1 VPTERSTLTR
11 RPAAVI
17 FDLDDTLV
25 VSTVDYGKFKRLVI
39 DRIAEDGEHRSDYSP
54 DELILKILNRYQ
66 SALRARGLT
75 DPEIKEKLAAL
86 DRIMDA
92 VELERVCETVAI
104 PGAPD
109 VLSMLR
115 ARGVKVGILTR
126 GCHEYAAAALD
137 RTGMGGLVDGI
148 EGRNSKTKP
157 KPDPESYLKLARA
170 LGVDRDD
177 LRWRPPNGRRVRGQ
191 CRRTVRGRDDGGCPG
206 RGAPEGWEH
215 RCLQGRRTDARLAG
229 GLPRRLNPKMKQ
241 PSVLIR
247 LLNQK

>member
-170 LGVDRDD
+170 LGVDPRETIFVGDHPMD
-177 LRWRPPNGRRVRGQ
+177 AECAANA
-191 CRRTVRGRDDGGCPG
+191 
-206 RGAPEGWEH
+206 GAPFVGVMTGDVPEEELLRAGSIAVFRDVGQMLAWLED
-215 RCLQGRRTDARLAG
+215 CLVD
-229 GLPRRLNPKMKQ
+229 
-241 PSVLIR
+241 
-247 LLNQK
+247 